1 MSFIQPCIDLS
12 KAFFAHLGADAA
24 STLQR
29 YLILAY
35 PLLDSYG
42 YLAIFAA
49 ILIEG
54 IGIPAPG
61 QTLLMAGSIL
71 SARGKMSLAAV
82 FTLSLLACVLG
93 NTCGYAIG
101 RWGSR
106 RLLPKFRISDTRL
119 RKMERLFDRYGG
131 GVVFVGRF
139 FDGLR
144 QLNGLVAGALQM
156 PLTKFTV
163 FNVLGALAWTSLW
176 GLGLYF
182 LEKDIKTAFALFH
195 TAEPYMI
202 LITMVAVIMLVRYL
216 GHHHKSP
223 ES

>member
-1 MSFIQPCIDLS
+1 
-12 KAFFAHLGADAA
+12 
-24 STLQR
+24 
-29 YLILAY
+29 
-35 PLLDSYG
+35 
-42 YLAIFAA
+42 
-49 ILIEG
+49 
-54 IGIPAPG
+54 
-61 QTLLMAGSIL
+61 
-71 SARGKMSLAAV
+71 
-82 FTLSLLACVLG
+82 
-93 NTCGYAIG
+93 
-101 RWGSR
+101 
-106 RLLPKFRISDTRL
+106 LLPKFRISDTRL

-182 LEKDIKTAFALFH
+182 LEKDIKAAFALFH